1 MPELALP
8 DFIRGTRS
16 VGELSTPG
24 SDHERVMRPLR
35 AAQQEA
41 RGARTVEAQCEAFAP
56 AELEQA
62 WRALITEFAAERH
75 PRSAP
80 DRRAL
85 TDELTQLGDAVWAT
99 LAELTV
105 AANWA
110 RVAPHESAGVA
121 AEARTRW
128 IAAVRALFTAVDRWW
143 GAIVPVLAEDTGR
156 RGAFWRRV
164 LQRSA

>member
-1 MPELALP
+1 MPELILP

-16 VGELSTPG
+16 VGESSAPD
-24 SDHERVMRPLR
+24 SDHARVMRPLH

-41 RGARTVEAQCEAFAP
+41 QAARSFEAQCDAFDPVGLARS
-56 AELEQA
+56 
-62 WRALITEFAAERH
+62 WRALIDAFARERH
-75 PRSAP
+75 PHSIP
-80 DRRAL
+80 DQRAL
-85 TDELTQLGDAVWAT
+85 TEELTQLGDTVWAA

-110 RVAPHESAGVA
+110 RIAAHESAAVA
-121 AEARTRW
+121 VEERSRW
-128 IAAVRALFTAVDRWW
+128 IEAIQSLFSAVDRWW